1 MSTNSHQPWTSGI
14 HGSSRR
20 SRRRRPVPLRS
31 VVAIAI
37 VVALVAGT
45 IGYLIGHRTPTV
57 GKSTTSALPTT
68 ATSLSPPSQATATIA
83 ALADIDRSQTVVVVA
98 NGSGVK
104 GAAAAATKG
113 LDTLGY
119 KTLPAANISGT
130 ATIAISKVFYAAG
143 GETAAAHVVSEL
155 HLTNI
160 VASPIPAASTEIP
173 VPPASRK
180 NAIVVVIIGT
190 DLASSIA
197 GTPPPTGATTTV
209 AGSPKAT
216 LGSAP
221 SATGATTTVAGTP
234 LTT

>member
-20 SRRRRPVPLRS
+20 SRRRRPVALRS
-31 VVAIAI
+31 VVAIAV

-45 IGYLIGHRTPTV
+45 VGYFIGHRTPTV
-57 GKSTTSALPTT
+57 DRSATSARPAT
-68 ATSLSPPSQATATIA
+68 ATSVSPPTQAAATTA

-104 GAAAAATKG
+104 GAAAAATKS

-130 ATIAISKVFYAAG
+130 ATIAVSKVFYGAG
-143 GETAAAHVVSEL
+143 GETAAAHVISEL
-155 HLTNI
+155 HLTNV

-173 VPPASRK
+173 VPSASRK
-180 NAIVVVIIGT
+180 NAAVVVIIGT

-197 GTPPPTGATTTV
+197 GTPPPTAATTTV

-221 SATGATTTVAGTP
+221 SATGATTTVAATP
-234 LTT
+234 RTT